1 MQYEEVEPFLGSRCH
16 LRLRCRACKSG
27 HVLAGRIHRGKN
39 VGEVVLKGYTFDVE
53 DIDGIW
59 TRTPPGNP
67 GRRLPPPRPRL
78 SVRSL
83 LAGLPSDSN

>member
-27 HVLAGRIHRGKN
+27 HVLSGRIHRGRN

-59 TRTPPGNP
+59 TRTPPGKP
-67 GRRLPPPRPRL
+67 GRRIPAPRPHL
-78 SVRSL
+78 GLRSL
-83 LAGLPSDSN
+83 LSGLPSDSA